1 MPLSKRKEV
10 GRFVHKKLLFRLR
23 RLAIIFL
30 IITGVLIYE
39 LSQHYIAGYLAL
51 FGFMLGMV
59 IGLLVSRRMHNISW
73 DAETNKAVTKM
84 DRLGIVILVLYL
96 LFAISRH
103 WILSHWLQGY
113 ALTAFSLSVAAG
125 GMLGRLWNTR
135 QKIRQVLKQAG
146 FLHPKNKLK
155 K

>member
-39 LSQHYIAGYLAL
+39 LSHHYIAGYLAL

-84 DRLGIVILVLYL
+84 DRLGIIILVLYL

-135 QKIRQVLKQAG
+135 QKIRKVLKQAG
-146 FLHPKNKLK
+146 FLHPKQKAP
-155 K
+155 

>member
-10 GRFVHKKLLFRLR
+10 KQFVHRKLLFRLR

-30 IITGVLIYE
+30 IISGIVIYE
-39 LSQHYIAGYLAL
+39 ISHNYIGVYLAL
-51 FGFMLGMV
+51 IGFMMGMV

-73 DAETNKAVTKM
+73 NAETSKAVTKM
-84 DRLGIVILVLYL
+84 DRLGIIILVLYI
-96 LFAISRH
+96 LFAISRQ

-125 GMLGRLWNTR
+125 GMLGRLWTTR
-135 QKIRQVLKQAG
+135 QKIRQVLREAG
-146 FLHPKNKLK
+146 FLHPPK